1 MLKGKQVKK
10 VKKKKSRKEY
20 KGKIKW
26 KIYVRVNERKD
37 IYQYPRKS
45 QRSVLIT

>member
-1 MLKGKQVKK
+1 M
-10 VKKKKSRKEY
+10 KKSLKDY

-26 KIYVRVNERKD
+26 KMYVRVNERKED

-45 QRSVLIT
+45 QRSVLI